1 MKMTAR
7 LQAETGSD
15 RPVLLEFERAA
26 GHGMGSTMSMVLDQY
41 VDYYS
46 FLFGQLGVEF

>member
-1 MKMTAR
+1 MKMAAR

-15 RPVLLEFERAA
+15 RPILLEFERAA
-26 GHGMGSTMSMVLDQY
+26 GHGMGSTMSMILDQY

-46 FLFGQLGVEF
+46 FLVGQLGMDF